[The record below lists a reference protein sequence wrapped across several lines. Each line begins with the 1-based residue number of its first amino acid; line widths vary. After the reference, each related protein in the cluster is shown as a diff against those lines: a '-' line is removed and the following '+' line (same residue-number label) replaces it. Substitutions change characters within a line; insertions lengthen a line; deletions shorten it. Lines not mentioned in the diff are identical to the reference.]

1 MAVQSTTDIND
12 ATSQFNRRLTTII
25 VMISLLCLAI
35 LMLISYVNHYVVE
48 KQINQRMSKLTKA
61 IIDITQ
67 NNELVAVGISG
78 CDEIGVM
85 AEALEVF
92 KQNAKEL
99 QRSNRELENFA
110 YAASHDLRSPLTAI
124 QQLAQWTMEDS
135 ADQLTEDSK
144 NNLEELLAR
153 IERLSKLQSDLLEYA
168 KLGTADKS
176 FGVIN
181 IIDIV
186 GVLAKDLDPYNK
198 FNIRVEQD
206 GDSLTGIDNANYPIY
221 TWITPLRQVLLNLIN
236 NSIKH
241 HDKLTGNIIITA
253 TTKRGKLFV
262 TLRDDGPGIPV
273 KYHDK
278 VFGLFEKLEGRGTTS
293 GSGLGLSMVQKLIEQ
308 CGGSISIMSNPKKAR
323 GCTFIFDVPLIT
335 DPDDIKTLSYV

>member
-1 MAVQSTTDIND
+1 
-12 ATSQFNRRLTTII
+12 
-25 VMISLLCLAI
+25 
-35 LMLISYVNHYVVE
+35 
-48 KQINQRMSKLTKA
+48 
-61 IIDITQ
+61 
-67 NNELVAVGISG
+67 
-78 CDEIGVM
+78 
-85 AEALEVF
+85 
-92 KQNAKEL
+92 
-99 QRSNRELENFA
+99 
-110 YAASHDLRSPLTAI
+110 
-124 QQLAQWTMEDS
+124 MEDS

-221 TWITPLRQVLLNLIN
+221 TWITTLRQVLLNLIN